1 MRVHFCDHH
10 VVTLPEGH
18 RFPMEKYRMLR
29 ERLVAEAVLHPDEL
43 SPADAVD
50 LDAVRAV
57 HDDGYVD
64 AVLEGTLPRD
74 AVRRLG
80 FPWSPA
86 LVARTLASVGGTVKA
101 AWAAL
106 DDGCSGNLAGGTHHA
121 HHDFGSG
128 FCVFN
133 DVVVAARTLLDA
145 GAVERV
151 LVFDVDVHQGDGTA
165 ALCGDESRVFTTSLH
180 GAKNFPARKTRSDLD
195 VALDDGTGD
204 EAYLAAM
211 GAALDQSL
219 ERSRADLCFVQGGVD
234 VLADDHLGRLSL
246 THAGLE
252 ARDRELLGRLRAE
265 GIPAVLTLGGGYS
278 RPIDASLRG
287 HVGTYRVAKSLFP

>member
-1 MRVHFCDHH
+1 M
-10 VVTLPEGH
+10 P
-18 RFPMEKYRMLR
+18 
-29 ERLVAEAVLHPDEL
+29 
-43 SPADAVD
+43 
-50 LDAVRAV
+50 
-57 HDDGYVD
+57 
-64 AVLEGTLPRD
+64 
-74 AVRRLG
+74 
-80 FPWSPA
+80 
-86 LVARTLASVGGTVKA
+86 
-101 AWAAL
+101 
-106 DDGCSGNLAGGTHHA
+106 
-121 HHDFGSG
+121 
-128 FCVFN
+128 VFI
-133 DVVVAARTLLDA
+133 
-145 GAVERV
+145 
-151 LVFDVDVHQGDGTA
+151 DVDVHQGDGTA

-287 HVGTYRVAKSLFP
+287 HVGTYRVAKSLLRNPGSAYAIDKFQWDQSERFVPE